1 MGFCNVGQACLEL
14 LTSGDLPTLASQGAG
29 ITGMSHFTQPIFFEI
44 YEYSNFEY
52 SGVISAHCSLNL
64 SGLSNS
70 RASASRVAVTLD
82 MPLRL
87 ANCFLFFGKDKDS
100 LYGVSPCWS
109 DSSRTPD
116 LRVSLEDLY
125 NGKTTKLQL
134 SKNVLCSACSGQG
147 GKSGAV
153 QKCSA
158 CRGRGVRIMIR
169 QLAPGMVQQM
179 QSVCSDCNGEGEVIN
194 EKDRCKKCEGKK
206 VIKEV
211 KILEVHVDK
220 GMKHGQRI
228 TFTGEA
234 DQAPGVEPGDIVLLL
249 QEKEHEVF
257 QRDGNDLHMTYKIGL
272 VEALCGFQFTFK
284 HLDGRQIVVKYP
296 PGKVIEPGCVRV
308 VRGEGMP
315 QYRNPFEKGDLYIK
329 FDVQFPENNWI
340 NPDKLSELED
350 LLPSRPEV
358 PNIIGETEEVELQEF
373 DSTRGSGGGQR
384 REAYNDSSDEES
396 SSHHGPG
403 VQCAHQLAVNSFL
416 HEIQEPSLGV
426 CIRTHIC
433 QHHHHTWL
441 IFKCFCR
448 DEASLEL
455 LGSSDPAALASESAG
470 ITGSVACL
478 FIFLVSF
485 KDQKFLF
492 FFFKMGFCS
501 CHQDWSVMHD
511 LVSRQPP
518 PPRLHDLASSASHSA
533 GITDV
538 SHCACPE
545 ILNFD
550 KLVNVVRIKI
560 ESLRFGGKKPEKR
573 GMFINAFLYD
583 LCLFFFF
590 FFLRWS
596 LILPPS
602 MECSG
607 AISAHYN
614 LCLLGSSDSPA
625 SASEVAEITSVCHH
639 ARLIFVFLVE
649 MGFHHIGQAGLELLT
664 SVSLCRPSWSS
675 VAQSQ
680 LIAAS
685 TSRTKRRGLAM
696 LPRLVSNSWAQGIY
710 QPWCPKVLGLQA

>member
-1 MGFCNVGQACLEL
+1 MVLRWECPTVPMEVLLLRNLDVKVSTQQVFKLVFICNL
-14 LTSGDLPTLASQGAG
+14 
-29 ITGMSHFTQPIFFEI
+29 FF
-44 YEYSNFEY
+44 
-52 SGVISAHCSLNL
+52 LNL
-64 SGLSNS
+64 LLKAYRKLAKEYHPDKNPNAGDKFKEISFAYEVLSNPEKRELYDRYGEQGLREGSGGGGGMDDIFSHIFGGGLFSFMGNQS
-70 RASASRVAVTLD
+70 RSRNGRRRGED
-82 MPLRL
+82 MMHPL
-87 ANCFLFFGKDKDS
+87 K
-100 LYGVSPCWS
+100 
-109 DSSRTPD
+109 
-116 LRVSLEDLY
+116 VSLEDLY

-358 PNIIGETEEVELQEF
+358 PNIIGDTEEVELQEF

-403 VQCAHQLAVNSFL
+403 VQCAHQ
-416 HEIQEPSLGV
+416 
-426 CIRTHIC
+426 
-433 QHHHHTWL
+433 
-441 IFKCFCR
+441 
-448 DEASLEL
+448 
-455 LGSSDPAALASESAG
+455 
-470 ITGSVACL
+470 
-478 FIFLVSF
+478 
-485 KDQKFLF
+485 
-492 FFFKMGFCS
+492 
-501 CHQDWSVMHD
+501 
-511 LVSRQPP
+511 
-518 PPRLHDLASSASHSA
+518 
-533 GITDV
+533 
-538 SHCACPE
+538 
-545 ILNFD
+545 
-550 KLVNVVRIKI
+550 
-560 ESLRFGGKKPEKR
+560 
-573 GMFINAFLYD
+573 
-583 LCLFFFF
+583 
-590 FFLRWS
+590 
-596 LILPPS
+596 
-602 MECSG
+602 
-607 AISAHYN
+607 
-614 LCLLGSSDSPA
+614 
-625 SASEVAEITSVCHH
+625 
-639 ARLIFVFLVE
+639 
-649 MGFHHIGQAGLELLT
+649 
-664 SVSLCRPSWSS
+664 
-675 VAQSQ
+675 
-680 LIAAS
+680 
-685 TSRTKRRGLAM
+685 
-696 LPRLVSNSWAQGIY
+696 
-710 QPWCPKVLGLQA
+710 

>member
-1 MGFCNVGQACLEL
+1 M
-14 LTSGDLPTLASQGAG
+14 
-29 ITGMSHFTQPIFFEI
+29 MH
-44 YEYSNFEY
+44 
-52 SGVISAHCSLNL
+52 
-64 SGLSNS
+64 
-70 RASASRVAVTLD
+70 
-82 MPLRL
+82 PL
-87 ANCFLFFGKDKDS
+87 K
-100 LYGVSPCWS
+100 
-109 DSSRTPD
+109 
-116 LRVSLEDLY
+116 VSLEDLY

-257 QRDGNDLHMTYKIGL
+257 QREGNDLHMTYKIGL

-340 NPDKLSELED
+340 NPDKLFELED

-358 PNIIGETEEVELQEF
+358 PNIIGDTEEVELQEF

-403 VQCAHQLAVNSFL
+403 VQCAHQ
-416 HEIQEPSLGV
+416 
-426 CIRTHIC
+426 
-433 QHHHHTWL
+433 
-441 IFKCFCR
+441 
-448 DEASLEL
+448 
-455 LGSSDPAALASESAG
+455 
-470 ITGSVACL
+470 
-478 FIFLVSF
+478 
-485 KDQKFLF
+485 
-492 FFFKMGFCS
+492 
-501 CHQDWSVMHD
+501 
-511 LVSRQPP
+511 
-518 PPRLHDLASSASHSA
+518 
-533 GITDV
+533 
-538 SHCACPE
+538 
-545 ILNFD
+545 
-550 KLVNVVRIKI
+550 
-560 ESLRFGGKKPEKR
+560 
-573 GMFINAFLYD
+573 
-583 LCLFFFF
+583 
-590 FFLRWS
+590 
-596 LILPPS
+596 
-602 MECSG
+602 
-607 AISAHYN
+607 
-614 LCLLGSSDSPA
+614 
-625 SASEVAEITSVCHH
+625 
-639 ARLIFVFLVE
+639 
-649 MGFHHIGQAGLELLT
+649 
-664 SVSLCRPSWSS
+664 
-675 VAQSQ
+675 
-680 LIAAS
+680 
-685 TSRTKRRGLAM
+685 
-696 LPRLVSNSWAQGIY
+696 
-710 QPWCPKVLGLQA
+710 